1 MQSPSTQRLF
11 QLSYLR
17 AFVTLLVVIHHAV
30 LAYITIKPPRL
41 SFTGPALLWTAFPI
55 TDSVK
60 WPGFDLLV
68 AWNDIFFMALMF
80 LVSGLFVWPGLKRHH
95 AGTYI
100 RRRLLRLG
108 LPFVFGAGALAPLAY
123 YPAYLQS
130 GGEPRLGSYRSAW
143 FALGQWPAGPAWFLW
158 VLLVFDCI
166 AVLSFMAIPR
176 SVEAI
181 ASRVCTL
188 SKRPMFL
195 FLMLATMSL
204 VVYAPMSMR
213 FGPLT
218 WWSWGPFAVQASR
231 VLHYFVYF
239 AVGVCLGA
247 FGMETEIFQR
257 TGRLARE
264 WWFWCILS
272 AVMLT
277 VTIVCVRTRNA
288 TGGRIGFACSCAA
301 SSLFVIALVIRF
313 VRPWRWADSLSANA
327 YGIYLVHYLF
337 VVWIQYAALRWSAP
351 AFVKGLAVSL
361 AAVSMSWATVA
372 LMRRSK
378 LIARVVWFKSFV
390 LINGSQSSNRS

>member
-1 MQSPSTQRLF
+1 LQSPSTQRLF
-11 QLSYLR
+11 QISYLR
-17 AFVTLLVVIHHAV
+17 AFVTLLVVIHHSV
-30 LAYITIKPPRL
+30 LAYMTIKLPRH
-41 SFTGPALLWTAFPI
+41 SFTGPALWWTAFPI

-60 WPGFDLLV
+60 WPGFDLLA

-95 AGTYI
+95 AGMYV

-108 LPFVFGAGALAPLAY
+108 LPFVLGAGVLAPLAY
-123 YPAYLQS
+123 YPAYLQW
-130 GGEPRLGSYRSAW
+130 GGEPRLGSYANAW
-143 FALGQWPAGPAWFLW
+143 LALANWPAGPAWFLW

-176 SVEAI
+176 AVDAI
-181 ASRVCTL
+181 ASRVRTL
-188 SKRPMFL
+188 SQRPMFL

-204 VVYAPMSMR
+204 VVYAPMAMG

-218 WWSWGPFAVQASR
+218 WWTWGPFAVQASR

-247 FGMETEIFQR
+247 FGTETEIFKR

-272 AVMLT
+272 AVMFT
-277 VTIVCVRTRNA
+277 VTIVCVRTGNA

-313 VRPWRWADSLSANA
+313 ARPWRWADSLSANA
-327 YGIYLVHYLF
+327 YGIYLAHYVF
-337 VVWIQYAALRWSAP
+337 VVWIQYAALRWSTP
-351 AFVKGLAVSL
+351 AFVKGVAVSL

-378 LIARVVWFKSFV
+378 LIAPRLFTD
-390 LINGSQSSNRS
+390 N

>member
-30 LAYITIKPPRL
+30 LAYFSIKPPRFAA
-41 SFTGPALLWTAFPI
+41 FTVTAVPI
-55 TDSVK
+55 SDAVK
-60 WPGFDLLV
+60 WPGFDLLA

-80 LVSGLFVWPGLKRHH
+80 LVSGLFVWQGLKRHG

-108 LPFVFGAGALAPLAY
+108 LPFAIGAGVLAPLAY
-123 YPAYLQS
+123 YPAFLQW
-130 GGEPRLGSYRSAW
+130 GGTPGLGSYATAW
-143 FALGQWPAGPAWFLW
+143 FALGNWPAGPMWFLW

-166 AVLSFMAIPR
+166 AALSFMAIPR
-176 SVEAI
+176 FVDAI
-181 ASRVCTL
+181 ASRVGAL
-188 SKRPMFL
+188 GKRPIFL
-195 FLMLATMSL
+195 FLMLATLSL
-204 VVYAPMSMR
+204 VAYAPMSMR
-213 FGPLT
+213 FGSLT
-218 WWSWGPFAVQASR
+218 WWNWGPFAVQASR
-231 VLHYFVYF
+231 ILHYFVYF
-239 AVGVCLGA
+239 AAGVCLGA
-247 FGMETEIFQR
+247 FGTEIEIFDR

-272 AVMLT
+272 ALMFT
-277 VTIVCVRTRNA
+277 FTIACVRAGNG

-301 SSLFVIALVIRF
+301 SSLFVMALVIRF

-327 YGIYLVHYLF
+327 YGIYIVHYAF
-337 VVWIQYAALRWSAP
+337 VIWIQYAALRWLTP

-361 AAVSMSWATVA
+361 AAIALSWMTVA

-378 LIARVVWFKSFV
+378 LIARVV
-390 LINGSQSSNRS
+390 

>member
-30 LAYITIKPPRL
+30 LAYMTIKPPQH
-41 SFTGPALLWTAFPI
+41 SFTDPTMFWAAFPI
-55 TDSVK
+55 VDRVM
-60 WPGFDLLV
+60 WPGFDLLA

-108 LPFVFGAGALAPLAY
+108 LPFVFSAGVLAPLAY
-123 YPAYLQS
+123 YPAYLQC
-130 GGEPRLGSYRSAW
+130 GGEPRLGSYASAW
-143 FALGQWPAGPAWFLW
+143 LALGNWPAGPAWFLW
-158 VLLVFDCI
+158 VLLAFDCI

-176 SVEAI
+176 AVDAI
-181 ASRVCTL
+181 ASRVRTL
-188 SKRPMFL
+188 SQRPIFL

-204 VVYAPMSMR
+204 AVYAPMVMR
-213 FGPLT
+213 FGPLS
-218 WWSWGPFAVQASR
+218 WWAWGPFAVQASR

-247 FGMETEIFQR
+247 FGTETEIFQR
-257 TGRLARE
+257 TGKLARA

-272 AVMLT
+272 AVMFT
-277 VTIVCVRTRNA
+277 VTIVCVRVRNA

-301 SSLFVIALVIRF
+301 SSLFVIAVVIRF

-327 YGIYLVHYLF
+327 YGIYLVHYVF
-337 VVWIQYAALRWSAP
+337 VIWIQYATLRWGAP
-351 AFVKGLAVSL
+351 ALVKGFAVSV
-361 AAVSMSWATVA
+361 AAVGMSWATVA

-378 LIARVVWFKSFV
+378 LIARVV
-390 LINGSQSSNRS
+390 